1 MCKNNIFF
9 RVQPSVDGSVTGI
22 KDGVTCQVETRFTK
36 AQSSFVDKSEK
47 DYFFDYSRYLWE
59 NRKTISIDNFPLI
72 DSSRISKIMYYKMKK
87 RVKETDFMSALTD
100 NSFNMFDFIVSEEI
114 YSLLLAFNLP
124 AYNKVQVC
132 ITEFSNQKEYFLLG
146 FPEMSL
152 EHVDYAHSVVVD
164 SFSGKQLKFNSNEE
178 YVNRTYK
185 FTRLCNIRL
194 NKEYHQDV
202 LRLQNTGIF
211 FSALLIESLK
221 QHGITGLDYL
231 KQTITY

>member
-1 MCKNNIFF
+1 
-9 RVQPSVDGSVTGI
+9 
-22 KDGVTCQVETRFTK
+22 
-36 AQSSFVDKSEK
+36 
-47 DYFFDYSRYLWE
+47 
-59 NRKTISIDNFPLI
+59 
-72 DSSRISKIMYYKMKK
+72 
-87 RVKETDFMSALTD
+87 
-100 NSFNMFDFIVSEEI
+100 
-114 YSLLLAFNLP
+114 
-124 AYNKVQVC
+124 
-132 ITEFSNQKEYFLLG
+132 
-146 FPEMSL
+146 MSL

-194 NKEYHQDV
+194 NKEYHHDV

-211 FSALLIESLK
+211 FSALLIEALK